1 MIQSMTNGTS
11 EWPEGVVHA
20 TQDPVERVVGTA
32 DADAG
37 GGTPGPK
44 VRIEEVARLA
54 GVSPITVSRALRS
67 PEMVSKPRRERI
79 LDAVARTGYASNPH
93 ARALKSGR
101 SNLVAL
107 FLSSIASQQ
116 YTIAA
121 EACTKVLEAAGY
133 QVVMGRTSYSY
144 ARESSLIPAVMD
156 MRPAAAFIT
165 GVMELEAN
173 RSFLR
178 QLDIPIVESWAYA
191 ADPIDML
198 VGFSNTDGVALAVR
212 HMAERGYSDVG
223 FIGRNSGRGTIRR
236 NAFESFCA
244 ASGLRMH
251 GAVTVANVHSIADG
265 RAALNEIVDRHPAIR
280 ALFCA
285 NDLIAFGAMLAARE
299 RGLRVP
305 EDLAIV
311 GFGDSDVL
319 AEVPPGITTVSVD
332 SAGIGRVAGEA
343 LVTRLAGNEP
353 QQRTVLFPVTLMERG
368 SG

>member
-1 MIQSMTNGTS
+1 MKQSLTNASHEPLTG
-11 EWPEGVVHA
+11 A
-20 TQDPVERVVGTA
+20 TTDPVQRVASADGT
-32 DADAG
+32 
-37 GGTPGPK
+37 TPGDGASGRK

-54 GVSPITVSRALRS
+54 DVSPITVSRALRN
-67 PEMVSKPRRERI
+67 PDMVSDARRARI

-116 YTIAA
+116 YTMAA
-121 EACTKVLEAAGY
+121 EACSKVLEAAGY

-144 ARESSLIPAVMD
+144 ARESLLIPAVMD

-173 RSFLR
+173 RNFLR

-198 VGFSNTDGVALAVR
+198 VGFSNTDGVALVVR
-212 HMAERGYSDVG
+212 HMAERGYADVG

-236 NAFESFCA
+236 QAFETFCGQA
-244 ASGLRMH
+244 GLRVQ
-251 GAVTVANVHSIADG
+251 GCVTVANVHSIADG
-265 RAALNEIVDRHPAIR
+265 RVALNDILDRHPDIR

-305 EDLAIV
+305 DDLAIV

-332 SAGIGRVAGEA
+332 SAGIGRAAGEA
-343 LVTRLAGNEP
+343 LVLRLGGKEP
-353 QQRTVLFPVTLMERG
+353 PQRSMLFPVTLIERG
-368 SG
+368 SS